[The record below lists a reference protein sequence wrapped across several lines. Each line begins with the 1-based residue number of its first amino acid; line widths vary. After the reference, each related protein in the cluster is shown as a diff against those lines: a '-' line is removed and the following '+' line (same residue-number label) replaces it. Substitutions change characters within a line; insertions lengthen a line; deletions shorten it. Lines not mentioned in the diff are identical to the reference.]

1 MYLLV
6 ILTVAEEG
14 GKFEY
19 IYTQYKNLMY
29 QKANAILQDSM
40 LAEDAVSEAY
50 MRIYKNM
57 HKIDNPASGRCIAFI
72 VTIVKNTALTLLS
85 KQNRQVISIDEL
97 NKDDGFDLEQF
108 VCSEI
113 SSEEIYRL
121 INQLSEEL
129 RSVFLL
135 RFAYDLSHRKI
146 GEMLNITENNVTVRL
161 HRAKKRIAA
170 LLIKEGYAVEQ

>member
-1 MYLLV
+1 LV